1 MTRGNKNTEFEFI
14 EGLTADLSS
23 PVLIFPTSLNA
34 TMNIRRAISQEN
46 ISNDSLARIVGTEPV
61 LSAQVLK
68 LSNSAAFNTTGKPTT
83 DLRTATMRLG
93 FAKVRN
99 LTITVGMKQLSE
111 HQSKGEISQL
121 MEGLWNR
128 SLRVASSSY
137 VLAKH
142 ISKLNPDSAMLA
154 GLLHDVGKFYILNR
168 ASYYQS
174 LFTSQK
180 ALWNVVDAWHSSIGA
195 AILENWDIPE
205 DIRSA
210 VQNFGN
216 PDYNHT
222 GVADLTDLIVAADL
236 LDAHFD
242 ERSKQTI
249 NWEELPSSLARLS
262 LNLEKSEQLIAYTKE
277 ELNMILQA
285 IS

>member
-1 MTRGNKNTEFEFI
+1 
-14 EGLTADLSS
+14 
-23 PVLIFPTSLNA
+23 
-34 TMNIRRAISQEN
+34 
-46 ISNDSLARIVGTEPV
+46 
-61 LSAQVLK
+61 
-68 LSNSAAFNTTGKPTT
+68 
-83 DLRTATMRLG
+83 
-93 FAKVRN
+93 
-99 LTITVGMKQLSE
+99 
-111 HQSKGEISQL
+111 
-121 MEGLWNR
+121 
-128 SLRVASSSY
+128 
-137 VLAKH
+137 
-142 ISKLNPDSAMLA
+142 MLA